1 MDQVDAR
8 LRLFDEADVEDI
20 QIPPTERTFSE
31 EEIIDILRQQ
41 IAYLLDHKRDWL
53 LGKLYRLDV
62 RERDIKIALNL
73 PNESPSQ
80 ALARLVLTRQQER
93 ASTKEAIGVKPL
105 DPDGEFGDL
114 IW

>member
-1 MDQVDAR
+1 MEDLDAR
-8 LRLFDEADVEDI
+8 LRLFDEAEVDEI
-20 QIPPTERTFSE
+20 QIPPTGRTFSE

-53 LGKLYRLDV
+53 LGKLYRLDI
-62 RERDIKIALNL
+62 REQDIKIALNL
-73 PNESPSQ
+73 PNEPPSQ
-80 ALARLVLTRQQER
+80 ALARLVVARQQER
-93 ASTKEAIGVKPL
+93 SSTKRSVDVEPL

>member
-1 MDQVDAR
+1 VKELDAR
-8 LRLFDEADVEDI
+8 LRLFDDAEADEI

-31 EEIIDILRQQ
+31 GEIVDILRQQ
-41 IAYLLDHKRDWL
+41 IAYLLDYKRDWL

-62 RERDIKIALNL
+62 REQDIKIALNL
-73 PNESPSQ
+73 PTEAPSH
-80 ALARLVLTRQQER
+80 ALARLVLARQQER
-93 ASTKEAIGVKPL
+93 ASTKKAVEVKPL

>member
-1 MDQVDAR
+1 MADVDAR
-8 LRLFDEADVEDI
+8 LRLFDEADVDEI
-20 QIPPTERTFSE
+20 QIPPTDRTFSE

-53 LGKLYRLDV
+53 LGKLYRLDI
-62 RERDIKIALNL
+62 REQDIKIALNL
-73 PNESPSQ
+73 PNEPPSM
-80 ALARLVLTRQQER
+80 ALARLVVARQQQR
-93 ASTKEAIGVKPL
+93 SSTKRAVEVKPL

>member
-1 MDQVDAR
+1 MEDLDAR
-8 LRLFDEADVEDI
+8 LRLFDEAEVDEI
-20 QIPPTERTFSE
+20 QIPPTDRTFSE

-53 LGKLYRLDV
+53 LGKLYRLDI
-62 RERDIKIALNL
+62 REQDIKIALNL
-73 PNESPSQ
+73 PNEPPSQ
-80 ALARLVLTRQQER
+80 ALARLVVARQQER
-93 ASTKEAIGVKPL
+93 SSTKRSVDVEPL

>member
-1 MDQVDAR
+1 MADIDAR
-8 LRLFDEADVEDI
+8 LRLFDEADVDEI
-20 QIPPTERTFSE
+20 QIPPTDRMFSE

-41 IAYLLDHKRDWL
+41 IGYLLDHKRDWL
-53 LGKLYRLDV
+53 LGKLYRLDI

-73 PNESPSQ
+73 PNEPPSQ
-80 ALARLVLTRQQER
+80 ALARLVVARQQER
-93 ASTKEAIGVKPL
+93 SSTKNNVEVKPL

>member
-1 MDQVDAR
+1 MADIDAR
-8 LRLFDEADVEDI
+8 LRLFDEAEVDDI

-31 EEIIDILRQQ
+31 EEILDILSQQ
-41 IAYLLDHKRDWL
+41 IAYLLDNKRDWL

-62 RERDIKIALNL
+62 REQDIKIALNL
-73 PNESPSQ
+73 PTEPPAS
-80 ALARLVLTRQQER
+80 ALAKLILARQQER
-93 ASTKEAIGVKPL
+93 SAMKEAVEVKPL